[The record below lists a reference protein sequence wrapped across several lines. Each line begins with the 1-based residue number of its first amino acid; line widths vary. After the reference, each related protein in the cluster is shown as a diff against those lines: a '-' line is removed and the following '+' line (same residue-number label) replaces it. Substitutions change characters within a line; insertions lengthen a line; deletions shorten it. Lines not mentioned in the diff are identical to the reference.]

1 MNIGVQL
8 PNPPEPPAAN
18 VDPAVMA
25 KDVEDA
31 GFESYWVSD
40 HPVAPV
46 ECASYSPVFPGGQVP
61 GFMDPI
67 VAMAMAA
74 KSTSHIKIGT
84 CVLLMP
90 ERNAL
95 LLAKQIA
102 TLDRYGGGR
111 FIFGIGTGWNR
122 EETAIMGGD
131 TDRPWAQSLEACLVM
146 KELWT
151 KERAEFRG
159 EFHDFPLLRCDPKPL
174 QQPNPPIL
182 IGGYAKNV
190 LPRVVKYGD
199 GWLPHRFTPQA
210 LGEKIRELHELAAAA
225 GRDPASLDVTMLV
238 GEDEGP
244 DIGAAYIEAGA
255 NRIILRTTTG
265 ADQDTVR
272 REIEQHAKD
281 YKDYLG

>member
-1 MNIGVQL
+1 MKFGISHPL
-8 PNPPEPPAAN
+8 PIYPHVNL
-18 VDPAVMA
+18 DPAFVA
-25 KDVEDA
+25 KQVEDA
-31 GFESYWVSD
+31 GFESYWVAD
-40 HPVAPV
+40 HLIAPI

-61 GFMDPI
+61 GFLDPM
-67 VAMAMAA
+67 MALARA
-74 KSTSHIKIGT
+74 SVVTSRIKFGPS
-84 CVLLMP
+84 VLLMP
-90 ERNAL
+90 ERNPIQ
-95 LLAKQIA
+95 LAKEIA
-102 TLDRYGGGR
+102 TIDVYSGGR
-111 FIFGIGTGWNR
+111 FILAIGSGWNK
-122 EETAIMGGD
+122 EESVIMGGD
-131 TDRPWAQSLEACLVM
+131 PKRPWAQSLEACLVL

-151 KERAEFRG
+151 KERAEFHG
-159 EFHDFPLLRCDPKPL
+159 EFHDFPLLRCDPKPI

-225 GRDPASLDVTMLV
+225 GRDPKSLDVTMLV

-255 NRIILRTTTG
+255 NRIIVRPTTG

-281 YKDYLG
+281 YRDYFD